1 MFDAVL
7 LDWEGVLADTASAR
21 RHALVRA
28 LSEEGICL
36 DADAY
41 ALHCDG
47 QLVAVGIARALAH
60 LGLHDATL
68 AELVA
73 LRATRAFADRLGQ
86 GFVLIPGAR
95 EFVEQVQHAARVAI
109 VTSATRSAT
118 EFMLRLAGLDG
129 AISTIVSA
137 DDGLEAPP
145 APATYER
152 AREHLARRR
161 PLRREYVVAIATTP
175 PALRAARAAGLR
187 TVALG
192 APAHVAIDADGAV
205 DAIDG
210 LSPSDLARVA
220 GISVPERQR

>member
-1 MFDAVL
+1 MLDAVL

-28 LSEEGICL
+28 LSEEGLCL
-36 DADAY
+36 DADAC

-47 QLVAVGIARALAH
+47 HPLPIAIAGALAH
-60 LGLHDATL
+60 LGLHDTTL

-73 LRATRAFADRLGQ
+73 LRATRAFAEQLGQ

-95 EFVEQVQHAARVAI
+95 EFIEQMQLASRVAI

-118 EFMLRLAGLDG
+118 EFMLALAGLDG
-129 AISTIVSA
+129 TISTIVSA
-137 DDGLEAPP
+137 DDELEAPP
-145 APATYER
+145 APVTYER
-152 AREHLARRR
+152 ALEHLARRR
-161 PLRREYVVAIATTP
+161 PLRREHVVAIATTP
-175 PALRAARAAGLR
+175 SALRAARAAGLR

-192 APAHVAIDADGAV
+192 APAHVAIDADGTV

-210 LSPSDLARVA
+210 LSSTDLARVA
-220 GISVPERQR
+220 GITVPERQP

>member
-47 QLVAVGIARALAH
+47 HPLPVAIARALAH

-73 LRATRAFADRLGQ
+73 LRATRAFAERFGQ

-95 EFVEQVQHAARVAI
+95 EFIEQVQLASRVAI
-109 VTSATRSAT
+109 VTSASRSET

-145 APATYER
+145 ALATYER
-152 AREHLARRR
+152 ALEHLARRR

-192 APAHVAIDADGAV
+192 GPAHVAIDADGTV
-205 DAIDG
+205 DALDG
-210 LSPSDLARVA
+210 LSPAYLARVA
-220 GISVPERQR
+220 GITVPERQP